1 MEKFYY
7 DRLMECANKIGSATF
22 HIGKLLEIIENNID
36 PSELSSYNK
45 ADLEIAVA
53 QAKLYLDERDRYLST
68 AREDLSKTLERLEA
82 REAI

>member
-53 QAKLYLDERDRYLST
+53 QAKLWLDDRDRDFNT
-68 AREDLSKTLERLEA
+68 AREDLNKTLEKMKE
-82 REAI
+82 REVS